1 MWQRIANHGVV
12 DLYSLTLLG
21 LSTSRGQQHK
31 IGMFG
36 SGAKH
41 AILTLLR
48 CGIGVEIFVGA
59 TQLTPQLE
67 HLCTHTGE
75 VQRLVYRVRIP
86 GQRARV
92 ERTSCTLEFGALDWT
107 QESMALRELISNALD
122 GATCMGEIEID
133 EVEEPCGVEGWT
145 SVFVRATSQIRR
157 YISHKDEYF
166 LHFAGKQTQSIL
178 TKERVSSLRFYRKGV
193 LVDSKELLLSFND
206 YNDVLG
212 RLEIS
217 ESRILSDGQVLSQVG
232 RVLSENQN
240 ALEQLLLHLNDLPAS
255 TIEVSRL
262 SSWMISGASLRAAWR
277 ATYGEA
283 LVAYSKREA
292 EAGQRL
298 GYQAHVVEQFVW
310 AEAVM
315 QSEILAVRDMLG
327 SVERKG
333 LMLVTDT
340 EKERVV
346 NKKVNEV
353 WYRLEQL
360 GLTCNKLQPTV
371 KIFQLAMDCKD
382 RQLHGFYEA
391 NTVYLHLDSIESRK
405 VILEELSHYLTGCGD
420 QDRGFQD
427 FAFRL
432 CDLLMEGGKND

>member
-1 MWQRIANHGVV
+1 
-12 DLYSLTLLG
+12 
-21 LSTSRGQQHK
+21 
-31 IGMFG
+31 
-36 SGAKH
+36 
-41 AILTLLR
+41 
-48 CGIGVEIFVGA
+48 
-59 TQLTPQLE
+59 
-67 HLCTHTGE
+67 
-75 VQRLVYRVRIP
+75 
-86 GQRARV
+86 
-92 ERTSCTLEFGALDWT
+92 
-107 QESMALRELISNALD
+107 
-122 GATCMGEIEID
+122 
-133 EVEEPCGVEGWT
+133 
-145 SVFVRATSQIRR
+145 
-157 YISHKDEYF
+157 
-166 LHFAGKQTQSIL
+166 
-178 TKERVSSLRFYRKGV
+178 
-193 LVDSKELLLSFND
+193 
-206 YNDVLG
+206 
-212 RLEIS
+212 
-217 ESRILSDGQVLSQVG
+217 LSQVG

-340 EKERVV
+340 EKERMAIE
-346 NKKVNEV
+346 KVNEV
-353 WYRLEQL
+353 WYQLEKL